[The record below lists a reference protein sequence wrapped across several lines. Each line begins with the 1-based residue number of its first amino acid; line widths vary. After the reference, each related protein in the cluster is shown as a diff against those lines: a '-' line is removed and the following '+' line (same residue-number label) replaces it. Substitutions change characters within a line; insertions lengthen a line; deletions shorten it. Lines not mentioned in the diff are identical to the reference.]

1 MEIIMEI
8 NRLISAPSAGQITG
22 GGMMASGNA
31 DTANQNLG
39 ESYYFTLI
47 RVLGG
52 DPMPP
57 IITSVIEPY
66 MQGYQKGNRL
76 IDSIDSIV

>member
-1 MEIIMEI
+1 MAI
-8 NRLISAPSAGQITG
+8 NRLTLVLSVGQITG
-22 GGMMASGNA
+22 DGITVSGNA
-31 DTANQNLG
+31 DTVCQNLR

-57 IITSVIEPY
+57 IRTSVIEP
-66 MQGYQKGNRL
+66 
-76 IDSIDSIV
+76 

>member
-8 NRLISAPSAGQITG
+8 NRLTLVLSVGQITG
-22 GGMMASGNA
+22 GGITVSGNVDA
-31 DTANQNLG
+31 ASQNLR

-52 DPMPP
+52 DPIPP
-57 IITSVIEPY
+57 IITSVIEP
-66 MQGYQKGNRL
+66 
-76 IDSIDSIV
+76 